1 MEAITGIAILL
12 VVLTL
17 CLLIARIA
25 TCALTFTGVSQ
36 DLARFQARSAITG
49 CGFTTREAERIVE
62 HPVRRRII
70 MLLMLLG
77 NGSVV
82 LAVTALIPVVM
93 FPASDPNNRVLGL
106 AWSLFI
112 LIAGMFLLW
121 MAATSKWVDRQLF
134 KMIGWALKRFT
145 RLDVRDYHGLLHLS
159 AGYTVTE
166 VPASPGSWI
175 VGKNLTELRLGD
187 EGVHILGIRRA
198 DGNFVGTPTGR
209 TYIRTDDT
217 LLAYGLSDR
226 LAELGIRKAGPDGD
240 ETHEKRSQE
249 QRSRIEEETRQDMRT
264 GRGDTE

>member
-1 MEAITGIAILL
+1 MITAVTGIVILL

-25 TCALTFTGVSQ
+25 TCALTFTGISQ

-70 MLLMLLG
+70 MLLMLFG
-77 NGSVV
+77 NGTVV

-93 FPASDPNNRVLGL
+93 STGSGALGW
-106 AWSLFI
+106 AWVLFI
-112 LIAGMFLLW
+112 LAAGMFLLW
-121 MAATSKWVDRQLF
+121 AAATSKWLDRQLF
-134 KMIGWALKRFT
+134 KMIGWALKTFT
-145 RLDVRDYHGLLHLS
+145 HLDVRDYHGLLHLS

-166 VPASPGSWI
+166 VAAHPGSWI
-175 VGKNLTELRLGD
+175 VGKNLTDLRLGD
-187 EGVHILGIRRA
+187 EGVHVLGIRRA
-198 DGNFVGTPTGR
+198 DGTFVGTPTGR

-217 LLAYGLSDR
+217 VLAYGLSER
-226 LAELGIRKAGPDGD
+226 LAELGSRKAGPEGD
-240 ETHEKRSQE
+240 QTHEERCQQQRGVVE
-249 QRSRIEEETRQDMRT
+249 QETRQDMRT